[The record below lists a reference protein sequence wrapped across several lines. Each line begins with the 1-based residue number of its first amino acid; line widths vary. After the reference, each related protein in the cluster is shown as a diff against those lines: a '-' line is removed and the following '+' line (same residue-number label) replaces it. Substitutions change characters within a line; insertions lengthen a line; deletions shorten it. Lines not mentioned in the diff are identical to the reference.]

1 VGGIVLKLGYKVSSE
16 EHAPADL
23 VRYARRAEEVGFSF
37 VGISDHYHPWIDR
50 QGHSPFV
57 WSVIGAI
64 AHATKNLEVVTG
76 VTCPTI
82 RIHPAVI
89 AHAAATS
96 AALLPGRFSFGVG
109 SGENL
114 NEHILGDH
122 WPPVAVRLEMLEEAV
137 EVIRKLWRGRL
148 TSHRGR
154 YYTVENARIYDV
166 PESLPPI
173 LVAGSGPKAI
183 SLAGRIGDGFIG
195 LAPTS
200 EMIEQFEEAGGRGKP
215 TYSEVTV
222 CWAED
227 EAAAKKTVMEWWP
240 NAGVQGQL
248 MQELALPSHI
258 EQAASTVDEEAAT
271 KHLPCGPDADE
282 HIEVIR
288 KFDKAGYDNI
298 WVHQIGPDQEGFF
311 NFYER
316 NVLPKL

>member
-1 VGGIVLKLGYKVSSE
+1 MALRLGYKVSSE
-16 EHAPADL
+16 EHSPADL
-23 VRYARRAEEVGFSF
+23 VRHARRAEEVGFAF

-57 WSVIGAI
+57 WNIIGALSQV
-64 AHATKNLEVVTG
+64 TRDLEVVTG
-76 VTCPTI
+76 VTCPI
-82 RIHPAVI
+82 MRMHPAVI
-89 AHAAATS
+89 AHAAAT
-96 AALLPGRFSFGVG
+96 AACLLPGRFSFGVG

-137 EVIRKLWRGRL
+137 DVIRKLWKGKL

-154 YYTVENARIYDV
+154 HYTVENARIYDV

-195 LAPTS
+195 LAPDP
-200 EMIEQFEEAGGRGKP
+200 EIVQMFEDAGGRGKP
-215 TYSEVTV
+215 KYTEVTV

-227 EAAAKKTVMEWWP
+227 ESTAKKTVMEWWP

-258 EQAASTVDEEAAT
+258 EQAASMVVEEAAT
-271 KHLPCGPDADE
+271 KSFPCGPDADE
-282 HIEVIR
+282 HIESLR
-288 KFDKAGYDNI
+288 KFEKAGYENM
-298 WVHQIGPDQEGFF
+298 WVHQIGPDQDGFF
-311 NFYER
+311 DFYER
-316 NVLPKL
+316 HVLPKL